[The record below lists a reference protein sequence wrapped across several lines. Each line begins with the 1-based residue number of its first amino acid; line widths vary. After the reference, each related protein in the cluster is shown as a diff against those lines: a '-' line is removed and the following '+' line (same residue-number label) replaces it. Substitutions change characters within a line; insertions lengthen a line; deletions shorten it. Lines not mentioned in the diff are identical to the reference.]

1 MRKRRPMTPHL
12 SDPLHAFSFGGGVQS
27 TAALVLAATGDLP
40 ATDDSCR
47 WDVFL
52 FANVGENAEH
62 PATLR
67 YVTEYAM
74 PYAEDHGIVLREVRK
89 RRRDGTPDDLMD
101 AIKRVNRSLPFPVR
115 MSNGAPGRRS
125 CTADF
130 KINVIARELRR
141 LGATNDN
148 PAIVGIGISM
158 DEIQRAKGWGTVDPR
173 NLLQVREYPL
183 LRLGLRR
190 NDALRI
196 IAASGLP
203 QPPRSA
209 CYFCPFHSMDEWRR
223 LKRDEPD
230 LFAKSVALEA
240 EMNHRREQMGK
251 DHVWLTRFGRPLDQ
265 VVNDQMV
272 LSLDDPGVADAPCD
286 SGHCFT

>member
-1 MRKRRPMTPHL
+1 MLNRV
-12 SDPLHAFSFGGGVQS
+12 HAFPFGGGVQS
-27 TAALVLAATGDLP
+27 TAALVLAAQGKLP

-74 PYAEDHGIVLREVRK
+74 PYAEDHGIALRDVRK

-101 AIKRVNRSLPFPVR
+101 AIRRVERSVPFPVR

-125 CTADF
+125 CTADY

-141 LGATNDN
+141 LGATKDD
-148 PAIVGIGISM
+148 PAVVGIGISM
-158 DEIQRAKGWGTVDPR
+158 DEIQRARSWGTVDPR
-173 NLLQVREYPL
+173 NPFQINEYPL

-190 NDALRI
+190 HDALRI

-230 LFAKSVALEA
+230 LFAKSVALEM
-240 EMNHRREQMGK
+240 EMNLRRDRMGK